1 MLMIRSQ
8 VNLLIKGE
16 IMFTLDTTID
26 TVQTGKKT
34 FVNTFVTNETV
45 KAALINFV
53 DAQTAYTKEAVKA
66 GTDAFTTVAKETVTA
81 VQNASKF
88 DYTKFGEG
96 VMKAYTA
103 TTKK

>member
-1 MLMIRSQ
+1 
-8 VNLLIKGE
+8 
-16 IMFTLDTTID
+16 MFTLDTTID

-34 FVNTFVTNETV
+34 LVNTFVTNEAV
-45 KAALINFV
+45 KEALINFV

-66 GTDAFTTVAKETVTA
+66 GTNAFTTVAKETVSA
-81 VQNASKF
+81 IQSASKF

-103 TTKK
+103 TTSKK